1 MDNIVNLIKEPWQE
15 GWHEKARQVFE
26 DFLKNGER
34 YYKKAVDSLQIRC
47 NKQNPNNKNEVPYLA
62 LINEN
67 NPASGPYGGMSFVV
81 FPTLGSPCLFGMVV
95 GTQGLAPD
103 EKILGRPG
111 HARKIGAVCQWLNN
125 EYAEN
130 ERIAWAKYDPCRTEK
145 ENELINEPLSVNAE
159 NGADEYQPI
168 LDKYGHVLY
177 GMCHGGRMSE
187 EAIEK
192 ALKAFLDLMLQERG
206 VNLLKSA
213 QEDANDIERNYLA
226 YLFPSISTSGLME
239 LLKDRRYVILEG
251 PPGTG
256 KTEMALEIL
265 EDYYQ
270 GSGNSIQFHPNVTY
284 EEFIGGLKPVKTNDG
299 VGFAFEAEPGTLMK
313 AAAEAEEKNFLLHID
328 EINRADLPKVL
339 GESIFLFEPNAIHE
353 RSITL
358 PHHFGKAHGNTLRLP
373 ESLCVLGTMNTADR
387 SIAILD
393 IAIRRRFAFVKL
405 WPQMN
410 VVEEHGCSLN
420 KDAFRRLLN
429 IFVEY
434 APEEAFNLI
443 PGHGYFTEKD
453 ETKAKNRLKTELK
466 PLLEEYLE
474 QGYVAGF
481 SDIIRDYLNWLD
493 VACKS

>member
-1 MDNIVNLIKEPWQE
+1 M
-15 GWHEKARQVFE
+15 
-26 DFLKNGER
+26 
-34 YYKKAVDSLQIRC
+34 
-47 NKQNPNNKNEVPYLA
+47 
-62 LINEN
+62 
-67 NPASGPYGGMSFVV
+67 
-81 FPTLGSPCLFGMVV
+81 
-95 GTQGLAPD
+95 
-103 EKILGRPG
+103 
-111 HARKIGAVCQWLNN
+111 
-125 EYAEN
+125 
-130 ERIAWAKYDPCRTEK
+130 
-145 ENELINEPLSVNAE
+145 
-159 NGADEYQPI
+159 
-168 LDKYGHVLY
+168 
-177 GMCHGGRMSE
+177 
-187 EAIEK
+187 
-192 ALKAFLDLMLQERG
+192 
-206 VNLLKSA
+206 
-213 QEDANDIERNYLA
+213 
-226 YLFPSISTSGLME
+226 
-239 LLKDRRYVILEG
+239 
-251 PPGTG
+251 
-256 KTEMALEIL
+256 
-265 EDYYQ
+265 
-270 GSGNSIQFHPNVTY
+270 
-284 EEFIGGLKPVKTNDG
+284 TNDG
-299 VGFAFEAEPGTLMK
+299 NFLSQDEIDALMNDQDDEE

-358 PHHFGKAHGNTLRLP
+358 PHHFGEAYGNTLRLP
-373 ESLCVLGTMNTADR
+373 KSLCVLGTMNTADR

-493 VACKS
+493 VACKR